1 MKITLL
7 GASGG
12 EVTGS
17 AYLIQTNDANVMVD
31 CGLFQGAQK
40 LENFNRLPSKSALQ
54 ARELRGPGTTG
65 LGTCERRRH
74 DRSAEEQRG
83 THHRRTPR

>member
-17 AYLIQTNDANVMVD
+17 AYLLQTDRANVLID
-31 CGLFQGAQK
+31 CGLF
-40 LENFNRLPSKSALQ
+40 
-54 ARELRGPGTTG
+54 
-65 LGTCERRRH
+65 
-74 DRSAEEQRG
+74 
-83 THHRRTPR
+83 